1 MITPVRDEA
10 LSLLVSFLPHI
21 PEDISF
27 LLQTLPTLLKSID
40 QVASDSWI
48 TKYNFFTL
56 LKGLFLSKDES
67 FRSTVFQMFSR
78 VLIESLL
85 NLEDEVRILVTDVIN
100 MVLPLMLSQPEW
112 EK

>member
-1 MITPVRDEA
+1 
-10 LSLLVSFLPHI
+10 
-21 PEDISF
+21 
-27 LLQTLPTLLKSID
+27 
-40 QVASDSWI
+40 
-48 TKYNFFTL
+48 
-56 LKGLFLSKDES
+56 
-67 FRSTVFQMFSR
+67 MFSR

>member
-1 MITPVRDEA
+1 
-10 LSLLVSFLPHI
+10 
-21 PEDISF
+21 
-27 LLQTLPTLLKSID
+27 
-40 QVASDSWI
+40 
-48 TKYNFFTL
+48 
-56 LKGLFLSKDES
+56 LSKDEA